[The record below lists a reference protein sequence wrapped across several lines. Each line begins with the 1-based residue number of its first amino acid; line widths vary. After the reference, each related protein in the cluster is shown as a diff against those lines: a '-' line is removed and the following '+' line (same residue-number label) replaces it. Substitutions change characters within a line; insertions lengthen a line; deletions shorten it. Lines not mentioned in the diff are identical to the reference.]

1 MHDRT
6 ESPPRKRIQ
15 GMTADRSSGHSA
27 AFFDKQR
34 DYWWNQD
41 YLQLVVSRLGL
52 GPTRSLL
59 DVGCG
64 LGHWSR
70 ALTRVLP
77 ALTESVGVDPESAWV
92 KQAVLVED
100 RPAARATVLQ
110 GRGEHLPFPDGHFD
124 LVTCQTVLIHVAD
137 VVAVLRE
144 MCRVARPGGMV
155 LVAEPN
161 NLAGQVV
168 RTSVSAQSAPR
179 ALASALAFYATCEA
193 GKAALGEGDN
203 SVGDLLPA
211 HFAQAGLGV
220 VACFLSDKTSP
231 LWPPY
236 SSPEQAA
243 SVEARATA
251 LAEERWFWSRDQAHR
266 YFTAGGG
273 DAADFA
279 DAWSARFEEMRT
291 ELTAIRSGALSTA
304 GGNMMYLVAG
314 LKPS

>member
-1 MHDRT
+1 
-6 ESPPRKRIQ
+6 
-15 GMTADRSSGHSA
+15 MTADRSSGHSA
-27 AFFDKQR
+27 AFFDRQR
-34 DYWWNQD
+34 DYWWNED

-70 ALTRVLP
+70 ALTRLLP
-77 ALTESVGVDPESAWV
+77 ELTDVVGIDPELVWV

-100 RPAARATVLQ
+100 DRSPATATVLQ
-110 GRGEHLPFPDGHFD
+110 GRGEQLPFPDGHFD
-124 LVTCQTVLIHVAD
+124 PVTCQTVLIHVSDA
-137 VVAVLRE
+137 VAVLRE

-168 RTSVSAQSAPR
+168 RASLSPQPDRR
-179 ALASALAFYATCEA
+179 ALTSALAFYATCEA

-203 SVGDLLPA
+203 SMGDLLPGY
-211 HFAQAGLGV
+211 FTEAGLRV
-220 VACFLSDKTSP
+220 VACYLSDKASP

-251 LAEERWFWSRDQAHR
+251 LAEERCFWSREETRR
-266 YFTAGGG
+266 YFLAGGG
-273 DAADFA
+273 DAAAFSS
-279 DAWSARFEEMRT
+279 AWSASLRETRT
-291 ELTAIRSGALSTA
+291 EVAAIRRGALSTA
-304 GGNMMYLVAG
+304 GGSMMYLVAG
-314 LKPS
+314 IKPS

>member
-1 MHDRT
+1 
-6 ESPPRKRIQ
+6 
-15 GMTADRSSGHSA
+15 MTADLSSGHSA

-34 DYWWNQD
+34 DYWWNLD

-70 ALTRVLP
+70 ELTRVLP
-77 ALTESVGVDPESAWV
+77 ALTESVGVDPEPAWV

-100 RPAARATVLQ
+100 RPATTATVLQ
-110 GRGEHLPFPDGHFD
+110 GRGEQLPFPDGHFD
-124 LVTCQTVLIHVAD
+124 LVTCQTVLIHVPD

-144 MCRVARPGGMV
+144 MCRVTRPGGMV

-168 RTSVSAQSAPR
+168 RTSVSAQSGPR
-179 ALASALAFYATCEA
+179 TLASALAFYATCEA
-193 GKAALGEGDN
+193 GKASLGEGD
-203 SVGDLLPA
+203 SSAGDLLPGY
-211 HFAQAGLGV
+211 FAEAGLTV
-220 VACFLSDKTSP
+220 LACYLSDKTSP

-243 SVEARATA
+243 SAEARATA
-251 LAEERWFWSRDQAHR
+251 LAEERWCWSRDQAHR

-273 DAADFA
+273 EAADFA
-279 DAWSARFEEMRT
+279 DAWCARLEEMRT
-291 ELTAIRSGALSTA
+291 DLVAIRSGALSTA

-314 LKPS
+314 TKPS